1 MGCSLTLKGKQRAK
15 NILLKKFGKQSE
27 VVNTHIQGVMK
38 LLAIQNYRLDVS
50 HMACWFLIRSTLLS
64 LNDCLERDL
73 TLQNCF
79 GVSIRSRFRPIVL
92 CEGVEKAFLQ
102 IAIEKED
109 EDVLRFHWFNI
120 RN

>member
-1 MGCSLTLKGKQRAK
+1 MDCSLTLKGKQRAK

-27 VVNTHIQGVMK
+27 VVNTHIQGVMN
-38 LLAIQNYRLDVS
+38 LPAIQNYRLDVS